1 MTLLCSAS
9 FLYGALFY
17 AKYIAISESVAA
29 THLGLIGTFLSIV
42 MTASPLVTLVCIFII
57 SISLPCLQQVNEEIF
72 QHLEICRILLVTIN
86 LKD

>member
-9 FLYGALFY
+9 FLYGTLFY

-42 MTASPLVTLVCIFII
+42 MTASPLVTVVCNCF
-57 SISLPCLQQVNEEIF
+57 SSPFHYPPVVVNESEQFFNIS
-72 QHLEICRILLVTIN
+72 
-86 LKD
+86 KSA